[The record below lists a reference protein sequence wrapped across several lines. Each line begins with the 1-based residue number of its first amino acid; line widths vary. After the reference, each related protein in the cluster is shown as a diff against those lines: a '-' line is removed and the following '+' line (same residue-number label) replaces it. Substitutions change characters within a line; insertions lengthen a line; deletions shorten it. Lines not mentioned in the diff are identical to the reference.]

1 MPRGTEPTELP
12 QVWEGGGRTSV
23 FRRELDKLLD
33 QHGIRSIGEEKHM
46 AIRKRGREE
55 GTGKREKREKWRK
68 RKREEI
74 EVEAEKEGIEKGD
87 DGKVEARPMWR
98 EKNREDCRLGQ
109 EEKREEVKGRET
121 LEDTQPPGSN
131 GAYQDQHADPTMGED
146 QFTQAAIPT
155 AFMLKEESEL
165 WAMSFEELY
174 QHAKSKHFGDGRKT
188 GRIRII
194 QWLCKK
200 EGITPYVAPS
210 IIPPVDTTDKDS
222 TMPVLRPTGAV
233 AHPEAILQTSD
244 PALQLLI
251 DEKEMKYQTWS
262 AANLLTLCM
271 QRSYQ
276 LLKDSKGKLPGKSI
290 AAMAKW
296 CASWDVLK
304 SEREKSWWLGDGIEL
319 VNRAKAMGY
328 QGPSKKYEV
337 ILWLRTTPEE
347 AEVEVARV
355 AEPTPNSNPSKTG
368 AGKTKQV
375 SKRRAKGSTYTNEG
389 WKFS

>member
-1 MPRGTEPTELP
+1 MPRGMEPTEPP
-12 QVWEGGGRTSV
+12 QVWEGGGGTSV
-23 FRRELDKLLD
+23 FRMELDKLLD
-33 QHGIRSIGEEKHM
+33 QHGIRSIGEEKHR
-46 AIRKRGREE
+46 AIRKRGWEE
-55 GTGKREKREKWRK
+55 GTGRKEKREKGRK

-87 DGKVEARPMWR
+87 DGEVEARPMWR
-98 EKNREDCRLGQ
+98 EHNREDCRLGRD
-109 EEKREEVKGRET
+109 EKGEEVEGVQT
-121 LEDTQPPGSN
+121 LEDTQPPSRN
-131 GAYQDQHADPTMGED
+131 GAHQDQHADPAIDED
-146 QFTQAAIPT
+146 QRTQTAVPT
-155 AFMLKEESEL
+155 ASMSKEVSEL

-210 IIPPVDTTDKDS
+210 IIPPVETAGKDIM
-222 TMPVLRPTGAV
+222 MPVIRPTGAV

-251 DEKEMKYQTWS
+251 DEKEKNYHTWS
-262 AANLLTLCM
+262 AADLLTLCM

-304 SEREKSWWLGDGIEL
+304 SEREKGWWLGDGIEL

-355 AEPTPNSNPSKTG
+355 AEPTPNSNPSKRGTG
-368 AGKTKQV
+368 EMKQV
-375 SKRRAKGSTYTNEG
+375 SKRRAKGSTYNNEG

>member
-1 MPRGTEPTELP
+1 MPRGTEPTEPP

-33 QHGIRSIGEEKHM
+33 QHKIRSNGEEKHM
-46 AIRKRGREE
+46 AIRKSGREE
-55 GTGKREKREKWRK
+55 GTSRNKKGDKGRK
-68 RKREEI
+68 RKREEN
-74 EVEAEKEGIEKGD
+74 EVEAEKEGIEEGD
-87 DGKVEARPMWR
+87 GGEVEARPMWK

-109 EEKREEVKGRET
+109 EKKGEEVEGGET
-121 LEDTQPPGSN
+121 VEDTRTLGSN
-131 GAYQDQHADPTMGED
+131 GAHQDQHAETTMDES
-146 QFTQAAIPT
+146 QRTQTSIPT
-155 AFMLKEESEL
+155 ASMSKEEAEL

-210 IIPPVDTTDKDS
+210 ITPPVETAGKDI

-251 DEKEMKYQTWS
+251 DEKEKNYHTWS
-262 AANLLTLCM
+262 AANLLALCM

-276 LLKDSKGKLPGKSI
+276 LLKDSNGKLPGKSI

-304 SEREKSWWLGDGIEL
+304 SEREKRWWLGDGIEL

-355 AEPTPNSNPSKTG
+355 AEPTPNSNPGKRGT
-368 AGKTKQV
+368 GKTKQV